1 MTIGEIAFIG
11 APRCGHDRRSVRGS
25 EVQR

>member
-1 MTIGEIAFIG
+1 MTIGEIALIG
-11 APRCGHDRRSVRGS
+11 APRCGHDRRWVRSS